1 MSSPQPAVGPL
12 VVPVQVARAF
22 DQARPARLYRRG
34 AAAFVNLLLPL
45 PLVVVLALVAYVRPV
60 GDAEPWFAAVSAGA
74 LVLGVWRVALALFE
88 ARPSPASSPGKAL
101 LGLAVVDLDGGRP
114 AAGAAVVRLLLLD
127 LLIAGPPAAA
137 WWLAA
142 LRGVDE
148 PLAVLDLQQ
157 CGAAVAGTR
166 GGGPSRQRTFGEP
179 AAARVGLQSASEP

>member
-12 VVPVQVARAF
+12 VVPVQVARVRSGAPR
-22 DQARPARLYRRG
+22 APLPARRG
-34 AAAFVNLLLPL
+34 RLRQP
-45 PLVVVLALVAYVRPV
+45 PPV
-60 GDAEPWFAAVSAGA
+60 GDADPWLAAVSAGA
-74 LVLGVWRVALALFE
+74 FVLGVWRVALALFE

-166 GGGPSRQRTFGEP
+166 GGGPSRQRAFGEP